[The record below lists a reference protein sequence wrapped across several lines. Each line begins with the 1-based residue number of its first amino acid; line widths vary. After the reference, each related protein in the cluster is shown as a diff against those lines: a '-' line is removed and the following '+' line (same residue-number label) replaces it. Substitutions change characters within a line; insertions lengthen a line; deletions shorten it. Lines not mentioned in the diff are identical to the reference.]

1 MSVNS
6 NVDHYKALIYSTS
19 DITSDAI

>member
-6 NVDHYKALIYSTS
+6 NVDHNKALIYITS

>member
-6 NVDHYKALIYSTS
+6 NVDHDKALIYITS

>member
-6 NVDHYKALIYSTS
+6 IKDQNKALIYITS
-19 DITSDAI
+19 DIASDAV